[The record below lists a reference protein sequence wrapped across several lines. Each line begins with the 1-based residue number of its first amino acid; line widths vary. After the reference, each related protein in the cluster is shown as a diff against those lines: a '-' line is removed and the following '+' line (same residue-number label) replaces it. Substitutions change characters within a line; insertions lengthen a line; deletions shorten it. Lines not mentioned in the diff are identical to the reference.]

1 VWGIDRVGYTIPLG
15 RLHSLGHI
23 LRLQCH
29 VHTLRDTAI
38 FFPPPLSRPLT
49 PLTPLTLHCPRHI
62 SPFLFHFRLQ
72 IDPVR
77 SVMFLEAMLHHAV
90 LYHAVPCH
98 LTPSHTIS
106 CHLTLRYATLCYAV
120 LYSAL
125 LCRTV
130 SRHTMQWHIPS
141 VCRTTS
147 PPPVHASEAFRVS
160 SFDSPCV
167 PRTSRSRTSCL
178 PGASPQRSAAHCTA
192 SLVARQH
199 LPNRALHCVK
209 VLRSCSNHAVV
220 ALALDESPLRKIDI
234 PAVKVADHAAGLA
247 EH

>member
-77 SVMFLEAMLHHAV
+77 SVMFLEAML
-90 LYHAVPCH
+90 YHAVPCH

-147 PPPVHASEAFRVS
+147 PPPVPTRTRPFAFLVLILHASPAHR
-160 SFDSPCV
+160 DPARLAC
-167 PRTSRSRTSCL
+167 RTHR
-178 PGASPQRSAAHCTA
+178 RSAAQRTAPPHASSRRSTFLTARSTA
-192 SLVARQH
+192 S
-199 LPNRALHCVK
+199 K
-209 VLRSCSNHAVV
+209 CS
-220 ALALDESPLRKIDI
+220 
-234 PAVKVADHAAGLA
+234 GLA
-247 EH
+247 AIMP